1 MKINLTKWAA
11 ASALTLTATAAF
23 AGSITQ
29 PGETAGLAAGTPL
42 PPGFYFIDTTDW
54 GVRDGQPLGSK
65 TAVGVNIPI
74 LAWSTPWK
82 ILGARLSFLAA
93 APAVE
98 AGNTANLFPYSEGM
112 YNPAVAGKL
121 TWDLGG
127 GFGFGYAI
135 GGYFR
140 ANTPVAHDTN
150 TFFQSFA
157 LSYTANGW
165 NLTGNLIWGINDTQV
180 GNTASISNPNPDYVN
195 IDLTATRHFGKWE
208 LGAVGFYSTDAS
220 TPCPT
225 GCGIGYVKQSQFALG
240 GLVGY
245 NFGPVTLQT
254 YLTRDVSETGYGGFD
269 TRIWSRFI
277 IPLGDPLATPA
288 PSNMMYH
295 K

>member
-11 ASALTLTATAAF
+11 AGALTLTATAAF

-65 TAVGVNIPI
+65 TSVGVNIPI

-93 APAVE
+93 TPSVE
-98 AGNTANLFPYSEGM
+98 AGNSASLFNYSEGW

-165 NLTGNLIWGINDTQV
+165 NLTGNVIWGINDTGV
-180 GNTASISNPNPDYVN
+180 GTTNSISNPNPDYLNV
-195 IDLTATRHFGKWE
+195 DLTATKRFGKWE
-208 LGAVGFYSTDAS
+208 LGAVAFGSTDLNQPLAS
-220 TPCPT
+220 VP
-225 GCGIGYVKQSQFALG
+225 KQSQFALG

-245 NFGPVTLQT
+245 NFGPLTLQT
-254 YLTRDVSETGYGGFD
+254 YLTRDVSESGYGGFD
-269 TRIWSRFI
+269 TRIWSRVI
-277 IPLGDPLATPA
+277 IPLGDPFATPA
-288 PSNMMYH
+288 PSSMIH

>member
-1 MKINLTKWAA
+1 MKINLTKWTAA
-11 ASALTLTATAAF
+11 GVLTLSATAAF

-65 TAVGVNIPI
+65 TAVGVTIPI
-74 LAWSTPWK
+74 IAWSTPWK

-93 APAVE
+93 TPAVE
-98 AGNTANLFPYSEGM
+98 AGNTANIFPYSEGM
-112 YNPAVAGKL
+112 YNPAAAAKL

-135 GGYFR
+135 GGYAR
-140 ANTPVAHDTN
+140 VNTPVSHDTN
-150 TFFQSFA
+150 TFFQAFA

-165 NLTGNLIWGINDTQV
+165 NLTGNLIWGINGTQV

-195 IDLTATRHFGKWE
+195 LDLTATKRFGKWE
-208 LGAVGFYSTDAS
+208 LGAVGFWSSDVS
-220 TPCPT
+220 DPFP
-225 GCGIGYVKQSQFALG
+225 GYHRQSQFALG

-245 NFGPVTLQT
+245 NFGPLTMQT
-254 YLTRDVSETGYGGFD
+254 YLTRDVSESNYGGFD
-269 TRIWSRFI
+269 TRIWSRVI
-277 IPLGDPLATPA
+277 IPLGDPFAPA
-288 PSNMMYH
+288 PASGPMYR